1 MSNRTYVHT
10 CRRRYAHV
18 TLENMVRYLPRPEH
32 HVCLLLFHRSFRVVC
47 SASSTLKP
55 LLRAK
60 QGFARFAAAAC
71 RRFRLLLLLLL
82 VVVVV
87 AAAAVVVG
95 LASLA
100 LVCLPDSHAFDVV
113 LLELVDAATF
123 SVRCQ
128 C

>member
-32 HVCLLLFHRSFRVVC
+32 HVCLLLFHRSFRVC
-47 SASSTLKP
+47 SAPSTLKP

-82 VVVVV
+82 LVVVVVVVVVV
-87 AAAAVVVG
+87 AAAAAGAAAVVV
-95 LASLA
+95 
-100 LVCLPDSHAFDVV
+100 VV
-113 LLELVDAATF
+113 VVAAAAACFADACF
-123 SVRCQ
+123 C
-128 C
+128 